1 MLAALLLSVVGGLT
15 LMLSPSS
22 PLAAETHPS
31 ATRSLDSSS
40 VGPGAIV
47 TVTITLADDYEG
59 NLARITER
67 LPDGFDYVP
76 DSVDGAGLRPALSDV
91 ANGTLVFNMFSLG
104 GVGGDSFT
112 YKVTASETDG
122 SYMFEGDLID
132 AAQVESAIEA
142 TPITVSAGTTTGPDP
157 VDADDKQFDVVKTKA
172 VKGAVVSGLKNPIGS
187 NPLQWEV
194 ETGGAAVTIAG
205 GGLVGGGDFRVEET
219 SEGSG
224 TFQLLVENSG
234 APALNIAQAISV
246 DVTYEVN
253 GADVTETLIGD
264 INEQDALAFIP
275 ADGAYSFTIP
285 QGIGANTPIGAFVVT
300 GDVYG
305 EYLDGIVSG
314 GPFQVRDSDMT
325 LVYSGSSALEV
336 KTYTLDLTVNGDAGM
351 ANRAIIG
358 TAKVKVT
365 ASNLAST
372 APATF
377 AATVKEN
384 AKDIGSLVDA
394 DTDVGDASEGVSAND
409 GDTLTY
415 SLVGDGASA
424 FAINA
429 ATGMITVGSDG
440 ISDSDPIIYTFRI
453 MVSDGI
459 SANNQ
464 YIEATVDIDVNDS
477 TTLVVDADLPA
488 GVTKTAGVYKY
499 ELSVPARDVPITLF
513 NLRDLV
519 SDNDGGDKLTFN
531 ISDSPSHIV
540 YDQETDELRVTYLP
554 PSADTEPI
562 VSLIKV
568 EVSDGF
574 NTADTYDQTLSIE
587 ITVKEDPPAAITS
600 KFISVTVAENS
611 TDCSQSGEVSGCS
624 LAGEVPGATSFSIE
638 SGVDGGKENYA
649 VDSSTG
655 EITVKIPPNFEDDKN
670 PAFLV
675 NANNAEGLA
684 GLISVRVAVTD
695 VNEVPVFDAASVS
708 EAPVNEDAQD
718 GADVAT
724 FTAIDQDAGD
734 TIAYSIADAAKQPF
748 SINSDGELKVK
759 GNDAFDINKTASYD
773 LTIVASD
780 GALSATHAVTV
791 NISNSNDAPSFDAP
805 VLEITIPENT
815 AVGTEIADYDASD
828 PDGDALTFT
837 IKIQTDTGHFGLG
850 AIDGKLTI
858 ATGLD
863 YEDSAGLPGRD

>member
-1 MLAALLLSVVGGLT
+1 
-15 LMLSPSS
+15 MLSSSS

-31 ATRSLDSSS
+31 ATRSLDSAT
-40 VGPGAIV
+40 VLPGGTV
-47 TVTITLADDYEG
+47 TVTVEVTVPQPAGG
-59 NLARITER
+59 NAFSRLTET
-67 LPDGFDYVP
+67 LPDGFRY
-76 DSVDGAGLRPALSDV
+76 VDGSASPPLNSASDTAQGVLS
-91 ANGTLVFNMFSLG
+91 FNMLG
-104 GVGGDSFT
+104 TSASAT
-112 YKVTASETDG
+112 YKVTASSTEDTHDFTG
-122 SYMFEGDLID
+122 TLAIREG
-132 AAQVESAIEA
+132 AAMGTYDVGGDTSIL
-142 TPITVSAGTTTGPDP
+142 VSTETGPDP

-205 GGLVGGGDFRVEET
+205 GGLVGEDFRVEET

-415 SLVGDGASA
+415 SWLAMERA
-424 FAINA
+424 
-429 ATGMITVGSDG
+429 
-440 ISDSDPIIYTFRI
+440 
-453 MVSDGI
+453 
-459 SANNQ
+459 
-464 YIEATVDIDVNDS
+464 
-477 TTLVVDADLPA
+477 L
-488 GVTKTAGVYKY
+488 
-499 ELSVPARDVPITLF
+499 
-513 NLRDLV
+513 LR
-519 SDNDGGDKLTFN
+519 
-531 ISDSPSHIV
+531 
-540 YDQETDELRVTYLP
+540 
-554 PSADTEPI
+554 
-562 VSLIKV
+562 
-568 EVSDGF
+568 
-574 NTADTYDQTLSIE
+574 
-587 ITVKEDPPAAITS
+587 
-600 KFISVTVAENS
+600 
-611 TDCSQSGEVSGCS
+611 
-624 LAGEVPGATSFSIE
+624 
-638 SGVDGGKENYA
+638 
-649 VDSSTG
+649 
-655 EITVKIPPNFEDDKN
+655 
-670 PAFLV
+670 
-675 NANNAEGLA
+675 
-684 GLISVRVAVTD
+684 
-695 VNEVPVFDAASVS
+695 
-708 EAPVNEDAQD
+708 
-718 GADVAT
+718 
-724 FTAIDQDAGD
+724 
-734 TIAYSIADAAKQPF
+734 
-748 SINSDGELKVK
+748 
-759 GNDAFDINKTASYD
+759 
-773 LTIVASD
+773 
-780 GALSATHAVTV
+780 
-791 NISNSNDAPSFDAP
+791 
-805 VLEITIPENT
+805 
-815 AVGTEIADYDASD
+815 
-828 PDGDALTFT
+828 
-837 IKIQTDTGHFGLG
+837 
-850 AIDGKLTI
+850 
-858 ATGLD
+858 
-863 YEDSAGLPGRD
+863 